1 MATTMSRVVPCAIC
15 GQIHEGMEEPLLSR
29 LWVYTNYDC
38 NLACRYCLVSSSPT
52 TARRGL
58 PLETFRRLVDEAYE
72 LGCQEVFLTGG
83 EPAILPH
90 LPEMIAYATQ
100 WMRTTVLT
108 NGMLWR
114 GARLARLAAVNHPN
128 LTLQISVDS
137 GTPDLHDYYR
147 GAGTWAKT
155 VAGIRLL
162 REQGFRVRTGTT
174 ETLHTRRRLE
184 ELTTFLTDLGI
195 PFEDQIVR
203 PLARRGASRHGAV
216 LAREDLVPELTVDVD
231 GVYWHPVGPTED
243 LRISDTIFPLRDVV
257 ARAEQLWHEMGGR
270 RKARIFR

>member
-1 MATTMSRVVPCAIC
+1 M
-15 GQIHEGMEEPLLSR
+15 HEGMEEPLLSR

-38 NLACRYCLVSSSPT
+38 NLQCSYCLVSSSPA

-58 PLETFRRLVDEAYE
+58 PLETFRRLVDEASD
-72 LGCQEVFLTGG
+72 LGCREIFLTGG
-83 EPAILPH
+83 EPAILSH
-90 LPEMIAYATQ
+90 LPEMIAHATRS
-100 WMRTTVLT
+100 MRTTVLT

-128 LTLQISVDS
+128 LTLQISLDS
-137 GTPDLHDYYR
+137 GTPDLHDYHR

-162 REQGFRVRTGTT
+162 GEHGFRVRTGTT
-174 ETLHTRRRLE
+174 ETLHTQRRLE
-184 ELTTFLTDLGI
+184 ELAAFLIGLGV
-195 PFEDQIVR
+195 PPEDQVVR

-216 LAREDLVPELTVDVD
+216 LAQEDLVPELTVDVD
-231 GVYWHPVGPTED
+231 GVYWHPVGPSED
-243 LRISDTIFPLRDVV
+243 LRISDSIFPLHEAA